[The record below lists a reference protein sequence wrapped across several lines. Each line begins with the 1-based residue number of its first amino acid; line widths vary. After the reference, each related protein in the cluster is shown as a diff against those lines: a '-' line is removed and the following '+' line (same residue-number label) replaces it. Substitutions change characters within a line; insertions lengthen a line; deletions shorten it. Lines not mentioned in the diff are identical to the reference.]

1 MDLRAV
7 YLLWAPLG
15 SDVVRRFA
23 GAYRAQPAG
32 IEHRLV
38 ILCNGFG
45 GEDDPRLTAAL
56 RELDGIDFSTILLE
70 RPRLD
75 LAAYR
80 IAAERLAPARC
91 CFLNSFSVILSA
103 GWLAHLSDALDQDGV
118 GVVGASGSWG
128 SMRSFVR
135 FQFGLGGAYGRVFDD
150 RLATT
155 RTLAAI
161 DRRNRAT
168 DASPPGFLARRWKT
182 VRATVQ
188 QTRGFAPFPAA
199 HVRSTGFMADTG
211 TLERLR
217 FGALESKIATYR
229 LESGT
234 ASITAQ
240 VRALGL
246 RTLVVDRDGRR
257 FEPDS
262 WPDSATFWQ
271 GRQERLMIADKQT
284 EHYAEVDERGRGVLS
299 GFAWGERADPAS
311 ASPSSPAA
319 R

>member
-1 MDLRAV
+1 VVICNGFEGDGDARLAQARA
-7 YLLWAPLG
+7 AF
-15 SDVVRRFA
+15 D
-23 GAYRAQPAG
+23 G
-32 IEHRLV
+32 IEHSAIVLPTPV
-38 ILCNGFG
+38 
-45 GEDDPRLTAAL
+45 
-56 RELDGIDFSTILLE
+56 
-70 RPRLD
+70 LD

-80 IAAERLAPARC
+80 AAAQRLAPARC
-91 CFLNSFSVILSA
+91 CFLNSFSVILSP
-103 GWLAHLSDALDQDGV
+103 GWLAHLSDALDEDGV
-118 GVVGASGSWG
+118 GLVGASGSWG

-161 DRRNRAT
+161 DARNRPA
-168 DASPPGFLARRWKT
+168 DAEAPGLLARRWKT

-217 FGALESKIATYR
+217 FGSLESKIATYR
-229 LESGT
+229 LESGV

-257 FEPDS
+257 FEPDF
-262 WPDSATFWQ
+262 WPQSATFWQ
-271 GRQERLMIADKQT
+271 RGQEGLMIADKQT
-284 EHYAEVDERGRGVLS
+284 EHYAEVDEHGRAVLS
-299 GFAWGERADPAS
+299 GFAWGERADPVS
-311 ASPSSPAA
+311 APPSSPAA

>member
-1 MDLRAV
+1 
-7 YLLWAPLG
+7 
-15 SDVVRRFA
+15 
-23 GAYRAQPAG
+23 
-32 IEHRLV
+32 
-38 ILCNGFG
+38 
-45 GEDDPRLTAAL
+45 
-56 RELDGIDFSTILLE
+56 
-70 RPRLD
+70 
-75 LAAYR
+75 
-80 IAAERLAPARC
+80 
-91 CFLNSFSVILSA
+91 
-103 GWLAHLSDALDQDGV
+103 
-118 GVVGASGSWG
+118 
-128 SMRSFVR
+128 MRSFVR

-229 LESGT
+229 LESGA

-271 GRQERLMIADKQT
+271 GRQEGLMIADKQT
-284 EHYAEVDERGRGVLS
+284 EHYAEVDARGRAVLA
-299 GFAWGERADPAS
+299 GFAWGERGRPG
-311 ASPSSPAA
+311 
-319 R
+319 